1 MSDNFPNLKKIDI
14 EIQRAQRSPNKLN
27 PNRPTPRHIIAKTA
41 KAKDKEK
48 ILKAAREK
56 QTINYKRTLIRLS
69 ADFSTES
76 LRSEESGKIHS
87 KF

>member
-1 MSDNFPNLKKIDI
+1 M
-14 EIQRAQRSPNKLN
+14 N
-27 PNRPTPRHIIAKTA
+27 PNRPTPRHIITKTA
-41 KAKDKEK
+41 KVKDKEK